1 MKIALVSPYDF
12 IHPGGVVN
20 HILALYNQLR
30 EMGHEVRIIAPASRF
45 VQGGDEHFLHIGK
58 ARPLPV
64 RGTTIRISLSLR
76 LASSI
81 KEVLSREKFD
91 IVHLHEPFMPML
103 CSAVL
108 RFSDSIN
115 IGTFHACHGSPGYNF
130 GWPISTLMLCRRR
143 RKLAGKIAVSKPA
156 MNYAIKHVP
165 GQYTIIPN
173 GVDLE
178 HFSPDVSPIKE
189 FCDGKINILFV
200 GRLEKR
206 KGLDHLLKA
215 YNKIKNEYTNC
226 RLIIVGPGVISRRKY
241 ERYTKRNRLTDVV
254 FIGMVEYYELPRYYK
269 TADIFCSPATGRE
282 SFGIV
287 LLEAMALGK
296 PVVATSIEGYAS
308 VMTSGKEG
316 LLVPPKNDRE
326 LARAIM
332 ALINDKA
339 LRQKMGAQGLITAKE
354 HDWKK
359 IAKRVVS
366 YYKDRI
372 NHTSQHKLYPIYEAA
387 SGFGLSDF

>member
-20 HILALYNQLR
+20 HILALYDQLR
-30 EMGHEVRIIAPASRF
+30 EMGHEVKIIAPASRS
-45 VQGGDEHFLHIGK
+45 VQSKDDRFLHIGK

-76 LASSI
+76 LASKI

-91 IVHLHEPFMPML
+91 IIHLHEPFMPML

-108 RFSDSIN
+108 RFSDSVN
-115 IGTFHACHGSPGYNF
+115 IGTFHACRGSPGYNF
-130 GWPISTLMLCRRR
+130 GWPISKLMLHRRR

-156 MNYAIKHVP
+156 MDYASKYVP

-173 GVDLE
+173 GIDLK
-178 HFSPDVSPIKE
+178 HFSPDVSPIE
-189 FCDGKINILFV
+189 RFADGKINILFV

-215 YNKIKNEYTNC
+215 YNKVKKEYANC
-226 RLIIVGPGVISRRKY
+226 RLIIVGPGVIFRRKY
-241 ERYTKRNRLTDVV
+241 ERYVRRNHLADVV
-254 FIGMVEYYELPRYYK
+254 FIGMVDYDELPRYYK

-296 PVVATSIEGYAS
+296 PIVATNIEGYAS
-308 VMTSGKEG
+308 VITNGEEG
-316 LLVPPKNDRE
+316 YLVPPDDDNE
-326 LARAIM
+326 LARVLM
-332 ALINDKA
+332 ALITDKS
-339 LRQKMGAQGLITAKE
+339 LRQQMGARGLITAQE
-354 HDWKK
+354 HDWKE
-359 IAKRVVS
+359 IARRVVD
-366 YYKDRI
+366 YYIKI
-372 NHTSQHKLYPIYEAA
+372 FGQTSWQKTPPKYEAISA
-387 SGFGLSDF
+387 SA